1 MGHRVPVTT
10 AAPTQVMRVMSFNL
24 HHGVGADGRLD
35 LERSAALVE
44 ACAADVV
51 AVQEVDRHLGPRSD
65 FVDQPAWLAERLG
78 MDVAYGVNVER
89 PPATPGAPPRQYGTA
104 LFSRTPLV
112 WWRNVA
118 LPLPVGG
125 EPRGLL
131 EALVDVGDLIV
142 RALGT
147 HLQHDSAR
155 GRAAQADVIAAVAAA
170 SREPVVL
177 LGDLNAAPH
186 APELASLDAT
196 LVDAW
201 ESAGD
206 GPGRTFP
213 STRPRTR
220 IDYVMTSPDL
230 PALAAAVVA
239 GDASDHLPV
248 VADLALPGA

>member
-1 MGHRVPVTT
+1 VTGS
-10 AAPTQVMRVMSFNL
+10 VRVMSFNL
-24 HHGVGADGRLD
+24 HHGVGPDGRLD
-35 LERSAALVE
+35 LERCAAIVE
-44 ACAADVV
+44 ACAPDLV
-51 AVQEVDRHLGPRSD
+51 ALQEVDRHLGARSG

-78 MDVAYGVNVER
+78 MAVAFGANIDLG
-89 PPATPGAPPRQYGTA
+89 PGDGDTPHRQYGTA
-104 LFSRTPLV
+104 LLSRHPIR
-112 WWRNVA
+112 WWRNT
-118 LPLPVGG
+118 PLPAPLGG
-125 EPRGLL
+125 ERRGLL
-131 EALVDVGDLIV
+131 EALVVVDGRPL
-142 RALGT
+142 RALAT
-147 HLQHDSAR
+147 HLQHDSAA
-155 GRAAQADVIAAVAAA
+155 GRAAQVMAVEAVVAASA
-170 SREPVVL
+170 EPVVL

-220 IDYVMTSPDL
+220 IDYVMSSPDL
-230 PALAAAVVA
+230 PALAAAVVP